1 MADFDVTP
9 RIRPR
14 NTEEVAPQ
22 VRRIFEAFQKERG
35 NIPNMFRTVGML
47 PRHLTTMIQHF
58 STVMNEGEVP
68 VLLKELLSIR
78 VSSLNG
84 CRY

>member
-1 MADFDVTP
+1 MPPP

-14 NTEEVAPQ
+14 DPSEVVPEI
-22 VRRIFEAFQKERG
+22 RSIFDVFLRERG
-35 NIPNMFRTVGML
+35 NVPNMFRTVAAR
-47 PRHLTTMIQHF
+47 PRHLQTLIAHF
-58 STVMNEGEVP
+58 RTVMNEGDVP
-68 VLLKELLSIR
+68 TLLKELIAVR